1 MPKLHC
7 LAAKINFLDCLP
19 FKMVCVFRLCL
30 FDAQFCY
37 IVDVFPVPFC
47 FCRAPKSIRNTLF
60 TFLLPFRIVT
70 YCAFSQS
77 ASLWHNF
84 LCLNENAYRQLSHI
98 HFSLTNHHEHDNFEE
113 KLFFSHLPPVV
124 YQSIHKIK
132 ILKYFSSF
140 PRAKIKLRLAP
151 GIGMQFTCPTGA
163 KLIAGYYQSFF
174 KQLLWGYFQ
183 L

>member
-19 FKMVCVFRLCL
+19 FKMVWVFRLCL

-37 IVDVFPVPFC
+37 IVDVFPVPIC
-47 FCRAPKSIRNTLF
+47 FCRAPKSIQNTLF

-77 ASLWHNF
+77 ASLWHHF

-98 HFSLTNHHEHDNFEE
+98 HFSLTNSHEHMIILRKSFSFLIWHL
-113 KLFFSHLPPVV
+113 LFISL
-124 YQSIHKIK
+124 YIQ
-132 ILKYFSSF
+132 LKFWNISQAF
-140 PRAKIKLRLAP
+140 LEQK
-151 GIGMQFTCPTGA
+151 
-163 KLIAGYYQSFF
+163 
-174 KQLLWGYFQ
+174 
-183 L
+183 